1 MRENFQWG
9 LAFAANG
16 LIYSNDLH
24 DAAMTALDLIMGV
37 LL

>member
-1 MRENFQWG
+1 MRDKIQWG
-9 LAFAANG
+9 MAFAANG